1 MIENVPVRIALQQRV
16 LPSYRI
22 PFFDALA
29 KACPQGLSVYAGD
42 PRPEEALSNGA
53 VPMEA
58 QFFHARNIHL
68 FSGLFYACWQTD
80 ILKWLEGW
88 QPQVLIME
96 ANPRYP
102 RSYTAINWMR
112 KRGGK
117 VIGWGLGSPEPHGP
131 FADVRLRRRKNFIG
145 KFDALIT
152 YSQSGSEEYA
162 RLGFPADM
170 IFTAPNAVA
179 PKPTHPLPERPKE
192 FRAGKA
198 SVLFVGRLQ
207 ARKKVDQLIR
217 ACAQLPAQQQPQLS
231 IVGDGPLRREL
242 ESLANEVYP
251 MTKFHGAQHGSE
263 LDNLLQNAD
272 LFVLPGTG
280 GLAVQQ
286 AMSFGLP
293 VIVGAA
299 DGTQSNLVQPENG
312 WMLAESSV
320 ECLSSTIKAALGN
333 ISRLRKMGAASYQI
347 VNREVNLENMV
358 TVFIK
363 TINKILEV

>member
-1 MIENVPVRIALQQRV
+1 MIENIPVKVALQQRV

-29 KACPQGLSVYAGD
+29 KACPKGLSVYAGE
-42 PRPEEALSNGA
+42 PRPDEALSNGA

-58 QFFHARNIHL
+58 QYFRARNIHL
-68 FSGLFYACWQTD
+68 FGGIFYACWQTD
-80 ILKWLEGW
+80 ILKWLEAW

-102 RSYTAINWMR
+102 RSYTAIRWMR
-112 KRGGK
+112 KHGGR
-117 VIGWGLGSPEPHGP
+117 VIGWGLGSPMPQGP
-131 FADVRLRRRKNFIG
+131 LSDLRLQRRRRFIS

-162 RLGFPADM
+162 NLGFPADM
-170 IFTAPNAVA
+170 VFTAPNAVA
-179 PKPTHPLPERPKE
+179 PKPTHPLPEKPPE
-192 FRAGKA
+192 FRTGKA

-207 ARKKVDQLIR
+207 ARKQVDQLIK
-217 ACAQLPAQQQPQLS
+217 ACAQIPPEQQPQLS

-242 ESLANEVYP
+242 ESLADEIYP

-263 LDNLLQNAD
+263 LENLFRNAD

-293 VIVGAA
+293 VIVGVA
-299 DGTQSNLVQPENG
+299 DGTQSNLVRHENG
-312 WMLAESSV
+312 WLLPESSV
-320 ECLSSTIKAALGN
+320 ECLSSTILGALSD
-333 ISRLRKMGAASYQI
+333 IRRLRKMGASSYQI
-347 VNREVNLENMV
+347 VDREVNLENMV
-358 TVFIK
+358 AVFK
-363 TINKILEV
+363 HTINKVWEA